1 MAESNITEEEMR
13 NYGRVPEPTDAPLV
27 QRQETSPGQER
38 TRALNETL
46 EYYTPPELRSRVEAF
61 NEYLN
66 PVTGF
71 VEAGEDSKRAF
82 DSGLPVAERL
92 KAAGS
97 SLLNTGMSAIPIGL
111 AAKKFLTPAQAVVDT
126 LAGFGN
132 TSPDVPTGI
141 TDDLMKTA
149 GDVTTTPREAPSR
162 SLFREGDTRNVAD
175 FYSPAREL
183 LDYTQYPSKGLKGS
197 EAIKLLKNAPDVRQ
211 SEIDLLEI
219 NPQTRYNREELLD
232 LVNNNTYT
240 VTAERPT
247 ELDWQGNYQHYET
260 QRQELK
266 PSVEELDYQE
276 TILRAQRPST
286 SFKAAEGT
294 HHTGDTIAHL
304 RTSRQQNMDTGDRF
318 YLVEEIQSDLVSRGS
333 SPVRGPISYDE
344 AISENADKAFNQL
357 KSDQGFKPVIEDNRE
372 FLEDYYKN
380 MVGKEPHFPDN
391 RSRFST
397 DPVKSFVEKY
407 NIQNDME
414 SAGNYLID
422 KGVRPTV
429 AFALMNHM
437 RNDAQRLS
445 LKSPESL
452 TEAVGG
458 APIKDIN
465 EVVRLGLQTAISDA
479 LANGDTKVV
488 IPNLDRIVSAGRAR
502 PGTKDYE
509 NMTAPGSSFHRMYV
523 TGLQKA
529 ISELQKDL
537 PELTVG
543 SMDVP
548 YNRYPDLPSAA
559 TVLDL
564 SAYSDKNLNTL
575 RFAEGGLATERQMNR
590 LMADGGLSDDGMS
603 MDPVSGNEVPPGS
616 MVEEVRD
623 DIPAQLSGGEYVV
636 PADVVRY
643 YGVRFFEDLRGEA
656 KGGLNQMEQEGRI
669 GGEPMPQDVAGG
681 AGGASLSEED
691 MAMLQAIASQQGGAV
706 GMAEGGMAQQNTM
719 MGGDQLIDNIIN
731 VAKSDPT
738 LMSKLNSKG
747 VMLAEGGLLT
757 GYAEGGFTPS
767 FDPSDWTTVGGS
779 YFDNTGQTGSIE
791 NRTYR
796 GPNGETI
803 TVRFQNGVAMDPI
816 PQGYILSS
824 EYNAPAGL
832 GGGLGGTGDYTAP
845 SRNDSDSTTRDTIGS
860 PSAPTVR
867 SEPDDPS
874 KYRGVDFNDP
884 FGAAQE
890 AIAASQGNFTGRLAS
905 AVAGS
910 INPALGAAVKQGI
923 VMNGLANARA
933 NLEVA
938 RRQGDD
944 EAVAKIEALLAE
956 REKSLGVAR
965 GAISDLIASGE
976 GIANNAWDQFTSYGL
991 TSAPTTPQEA
1001 ISSVSGGGSGGGSGR
1016 EVTTSTGVTYRTDS
1030 SDDDDGNYGVRVATG
1045 STAPTSSP
1053 RPVARP
1059 STPSSS
1065 SSSSSGSSSSYVD
1078 KSPVS
1083 SGSGTTSSS
1092 AYKSD
1097 GKVSTSGRAT
1107 GGLMGKPKKL

>member
-13 NYGRVPEPTDAPLV
+13 QFGRVPDPTDAPII
-27 QRQETSPGQER
+27 QRQAVSPGQER

-46 EYYTPPELRSRVEAF
+46 EYYTPPALRSRVEAF

-71 VEAGEDSKRAF
+71 YEAGEDSKRAF
-82 DSGLPVAERL
+82 DSELPAAERL

-97 SLLNTGMSAIPIGL
+97 ALLNTGMSAIPIGL
-111 AAKKFLTPAQAVVDT
+111 AAKKFLTPAQAAVDT
-126 LAGFGN
+126 FAGFGN
-132 TSPDVPTGI
+132 TSPDVPTGV

-149 GDVTTTPREAPSR
+149 GDAATTPREAPSR

-197 EAIKLLKNAPDVRQ
+197 EAIKLLRNAPDVRQ

-247 ELDWQGNYQHYET
+247 ELDWQGRHQYYET

-276 TILRAQRPST
+276 TILRAQRPSS
-286 SFKAAEGT
+286 SFRAAEGT
-294 HHTGDTIAHL
+294 HHTKDTIAHL
-304 RTSRQQNMDTGDRF
+304 RTSRQQNMETGDRF
-318 YLVEEIQSDLVSRGS
+318 YLIEEIQSDLVSRGA
-333 SPVRGPISYDE
+333 SPTRNPVSYDE

-357 KSDQGFKPVIEDNRE
+357 KADKDFKPVIEDNKE

-414 SAGNYLID
+414 SAGNYLIGN
-422 KGVRPTV
+422 GVRPTV

-445 LKSPESL
+445 LKSPEDL

-479 LANGDTKVV
+479 LASGDTKVV

-509 NMTAPGSSFHRMYV
+509 NMTAPGSAFHRMYV

-590 LMADGGLSDDGMS
+590 LMADGGLSDDGMN

-616 MVEEVRD
+616 MAEEVRD

-669 GGEPMPQDVAGG
+669 GGEPMPQDVAGAG
-681 AGGASLSEED
+681 APSLSEED
-691 MAMLQAIASQQGGAV
+691 MAMLQAIASQQGGPV

-779 YFDNTGQTGSIE
+779 YFDNTGQTGPIE

-816 PQGYILSS
+816 PQGYVLAS
-824 EYNAPAGL
+824 EYTAPAGL
-832 GGGLGGTGDYTAP
+832 GGGTGDYTAP

-860 PSAPTVR
+860 PSAPTVK

-884 FGAAQE
+884 YGAAQE

-905 AVAGS
+905 AVASG

-956 REKSLGVAR
+956 REKSLGMAR

-991 TSAPTTPQEA
+991 AGAATPTEA
-1001 ISSVSGGGSGGGSGR
+1001 IQKAVSDVKSSGTSSTTGGVSYKSDSKDGG
-1016 EVTTSTGVTYRTDS
+1016 DS
-1030 SDDDDGNYGVRVATG
+1030 YGVKVATG

-1059 STPSSS
+1059 DGSSSS
-1065 SSSSSGSSSSYVD
+1065 SSSSSGSSSS
-1078 KSPVS
+1078 S
-1083 SGSGTTSSS
+1083 SGNSLTQSLANALTPN
-1092 AYKSD
+1092 D
-1097 GKVSTSGRAT
+1097 GKEYRDGKLVSTAAT

>member
-1 MAESNITEEEMR
+1 MAESNITEEDMAQF
-13 NYGRVPEPTDAPLV
+13 GRVPDPTDAPII

-38 TRALNETL
+38 TRALNEAL
-46 EYYTPPELRSRVEAF
+46 EYYTPPALRSRVEFF

-66 PVTGF
+66 PVTGLY
-71 VEAGEDSKRAF
+71 EAGEDSKRAF
-82 DSGLPVAERL
+82 DSELPVAERL

-126 LAGFGN
+126 FAGFGS
-132 TSPDVPTGI
+132 TSPDVPTGV
-141 TDDLMKTA
+141 TDDLMRTV
-149 GDVTTTPREAPSR
+149 GDVTTPPREAPSR

-183 LDYTQYPSKGLKGS
+183 LDYTQYPNKGLKGS
-197 EAIKLLKNAPDVRQ
+197 EAIKLLRNAPDVRQ
-211 SEIDLLEI
+211 AEIDLLDI

-247 ELDWQGNYQHYET
+247 ELDWQGRYQNYET

-276 TILRAQRPST
+276 TILRAQRPSS
-286 SFKAAEGT
+286 SFRASEGT
-294 HHTGDTIAHL
+294 HHTKDTIAHL
-304 RTSRQQNMDTGDRF
+304 RTSRQQNMETGDRF
-318 YLVEEIQSDLVSRGS
+318 YLIEEIQSDLVSRGA
-333 SPVRGPISYDE
+333 SPTRGPVSYDE
-344 AISENADKAFNQL
+344 AVSENADKAFNQL
-357 KSDQGFKPVIEDNRE
+357 KADEDFKTVIETNRE
-372 FLEDYYKN
+372 FLKDY
-380 MVGKEPHFPDN
+380 FAN
-391 RSRFST
+391 RVAYSSSDLKDRFSA
-397 DPVKSFVEKY
+397 DPIKSFVEKY
-407 NIQNDME
+407 NIQNDSE
-414 SAGNYLID
+414 SASDYLID
-422 KGVRPTV
+422 RGVRPDIAYQLV
-429 AFALMNHM
+429 SHVVGDAGNLAF
-437 RNDAQRLS
+437 
-445 LKSPESL
+445 KSPESL

-523 TGLQKA
+523 TGLNKA

-537 PELTVG
+537 PDLTVG

-590 LMADGGLSDDGMS
+590 LMADGGLSDDGIN

-616 MVEEVRD
+616 MAEEVRD

-656 KGGLNQMEQEGRI
+656 KGGLSQMEEEGRI
-669 GGEPMPQDVAGG
+669 GGEPIPQDDVG
-681 AGGASLSEED
+681 AGAPSLSEED
-691 MAMLQAIASQQGGAV
+691 MAMLQAIASQQGGPV

-757 GYAEGGFTPS
+757 GYADGGLLTGYAEGGFTPS
-767 FDPSDWTTVGGS
+767 FDPSDWTTIGGS
-779 YFDNTGQTGSIE
+779 YFDDTGQTGPIE

-803 TVRFQNGVAMDPI
+803 TVRFQNGTAMDPI
-816 PQGYILSS
+816 PQGYVLES
-824 EYNAPAGL
+824 EYSAPEGL
-832 GGGLGGTGDYTAP
+832 GGGDTPSSSGTYA
-845 SRNDSDSTTRDTIGS
+845 SRQRDKSET
-860 PSAPTVR
+860 PLAPTVS

-874 KYRGVDFNDP
+874 KYRGVDFSDP

-890 AIAASQGNFTGRLAS
+890 AISASQGNLTGRLAS
-905 AVAGS
+905 AVASS

-938 RRQGDD
+938 KRQGND
-944 EAVAKIEALLAE
+944 EAVTKIESLLAE
-956 REKSLGVAR
+956 REKSLGMAR

-976 GIANNAWDQFTSYGL
+976 GIANNAWNQFTDYGL
-991 TSAPTTPQEA
+991 TGAATPTEA
-1001 ISSVSGGGSGGGSGR
+1001 IQKAVSGVKSSGTSS
-1016 EVTTSTGVTYRTDS
+1016 TTSGVSYKSDS
-1030 SDDDDGNYGVRVATG
+1030 KDGGDSYGVKVATG
-1045 STAPTSSP
+1045 STAPTSSV

-1059 STPSSS
+1059 SGGNKDSNTASST
-1065 SSSSSGSSSSYVD
+1065 GSSYVD
-1078 KSPVS
+1078 RSPVS
-1083 SGSGTTSSS
+1083 SGSGASTTS

-1097 GKVSTSGRAT
+1097 GTVSTSGRAT